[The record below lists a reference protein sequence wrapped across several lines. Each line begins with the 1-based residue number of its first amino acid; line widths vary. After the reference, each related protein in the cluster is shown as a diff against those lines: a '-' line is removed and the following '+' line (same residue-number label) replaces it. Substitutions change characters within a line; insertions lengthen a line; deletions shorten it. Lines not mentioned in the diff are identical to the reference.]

1 VENTFGDTKCASW
14 IEVCSLCVGSS
25 ALPGNYGLQDQAAAL
40 AISQMKERSHYVRKS
55 AEAKAREE
63 KQLEL
68 AVAQMK
74 ERIDTTKA

>member
-1 VENTFGDTKCASW
+1 MSFHDKYADSR
-14 IEVCSLCVGSS
+14 
-25 ALPGNYGLQDQAAAL
+25 ADDKAAAL

-55 AEAKAREE
+55 AEEKAREE

-74 ERIDTTKA
+74 ERIGTTKA